1 MKKNIRI
8 PLLDLKKEYRFLK
21 KSINN
26 QLKKCLSSQ
35 HWILG
40 EQVTQFEKETA
51 EYLRVKHAIGVAS
64 GTDALLL
71 ALRALAITRKSK
83 QYFDKKDEIITTP
96 FTFAATAETIIR
108 SGATPVFVDINPQ
121 NFNIDPEEIKKA
133 INKNTVGIL
142 PVHLFGRSC
151 EMDEIVKIAKEN
163 DLFIVE
169 DVAQAFGAECLIETR
184 NQSTETRKKLGTI
197 GDCGCYSFFPSK
209 NLGSYGDAG
218 AIATNDKKIADIIT
232 VLRNHGQRNQYDA
245 EYIGYNSRLDS
256 IQAAVLLAKL
266 KHIDNFNSLRVKIAK
281 KYNDGLKA
289 INNIQ
294 LPTCNLQ
301 LRTYNYSHVYSLY
314 TIKVPS
320 KSRDRIL
327 KFLNEAGIGARVY
340 YPIPLHEMRAFG
352 KAKVPATL
360 VNANNAA
367 LSVLSLPI
375 NPFLT
380 SNEASYIAQK
390 VKFSLENRVF

>member
-1 MKKNIRI
+1 MKKNTGI

-21 KSINN
+21 KSIGQ
-26 QLKKCLSSQ
+26 QLKKCLLKQ

-40 EQVTQFEKETA
+40 EEVTQFEKEVA
-51 EYLRVKHAIGVAS
+51 KYLGVNHTIGVAS

-71 ALRALAITRKSK
+71 ALRALAITRKDK

-121 NFNIDPEEIKKA
+121 TFNIEPEEIKKA
-133 INKNTVGIL
+133 INKNTVGIV
-142 PVHLFGRSC
+142 PVHLFGKAC
-151 EMDEIVKIAKEN
+151 EMDEILKIAKKHN
-163 DLFIVE
+163 LFIVE
-169 DVAQAFGAECLIETR
+169 DVAQAFGAEYVFQTTNHKLQT
-184 NQSTETRKKLGTI
+184 TKKLGTI
-197 GDCGCYSFFPSK
+197 GDCGAYSFFPSK

-218 AIATNDKKIADIIT
+218 AVATKDKKIADIIT

-245 EYIGYNSRLDS
+245 EYVGYNSRLDS

-266 KHIDNFNSLRVKIAK
+266 KYIDKFNSLRIKIAE
-281 KYNDGLKA
+281 KYNKELKSVK
-289 INNIQ
+289 NIQ
-294 LPTCNLQ
+294 LPDPNLQ
-301 LRTYNYSHVYSLY
+301 LTTYNYSHVYGLY
-314 TIKVPS
+314 TIKVPLV
-320 KSRDRIL
+320 KRDKVL
-327 KFLNEAGIGARVY
+327 KFLNDSSIGARVY
-340 YPIPLHEMRAFG
+340 YPIPLHKMRAFG
-352 KAKVPATL
+352 KARVSTTL

-380 SNEASYIAQK
+380 SNEVSYITQK
-390 VKFSLENRVF
+390 VKFSLENHTF